1 MSSPTFTNLIRFLD
15 ESSVEHYGDVTNSS
29 LDSIVG
35 SVVPILEGDPFSLR
49 QTDKIAV
56 VHKLLSPV
64 PSTPLFVCIGLNYA
78 DHAKEANL
86 AIPPNPVIFTKPSD
100 ALTGP
105 YSDVPVPPEAEL
117 MDYEGELCVIIS
129 KTGKKI
135 PEEKALDY
143 VLGITAGND
152 LSSRKWQRPPY
163 SGGQFTYA
171 KSFDYFTPIGPT
183 ILHASLIA
191 SKAPLKIKTTVNGE
205 IRQNGST
212 SDMLFNI
219 EKIIAHASRG
229 TTLRQGTIIMTGT
242 PAGIAAKWPG
252 QPWLKDGDVVEVDI
266 SGIGSLKNKL
276 VFEKES

>member
-1 MSSPTFTNLIRFLD
+1 MSSPAFTNLIRFLD
-15 ESSVEHYGDVTNSS
+15 ELSVERYGDVTN
-29 LDSIVG
+29 G
-35 SVVPILEGDPFSLR
+35 SFDNIIGSEVPLLEGDLFDLR
-49 QTDKIAV
+49 RTEKTAI
-56 VHKLLSPV
+56 VHELLSPV

-129 KTGKKI
+129 KTGKNI
-135 PEEKALDY
+135 PEDKAFDY
-143 VLGITAGND
+143 VLGVTAGND

-171 KSFDYFTPIGPT
+171 KSFDNFAPIGPT
-183 ILHASLIA
+183 ILHHSFIPAKS
-191 SKAPLKIKTTVNGE
+191 PLEIKTTVNGE
-205 IRQNGST
+205 VRQNGST

-252 QPWLKDGDVVEVDI
+252 QPWLKDGDVVEVNI

-276 VFEKES
+276 VFETEP

>member
-1 MSSPTFTNLIRFLD
+1 MSSPIFTNLIRFLD
-15 ESSVEHYGDVTNSS
+15 ESSVEHYGDITNGS

-35 SVVPILEGDPFSLR
+35 SAVPLLEGDLFSLR
-49 QTDKIAV
+49 RTDKTAV
-56 VHKLLSPV
+56 VHELLSPV

-129 KTGKKI
+129 KTGKNI
-135 PEEKALDY
+135 PEDKALDY

-171 KSFDYFTPIGPT
+171 KSFDYFAPIGPT
-183 ILHASLIA
+183 ILHGSLIA
-191 SKAPLKIKTTVNGE
+191 PTAPLKIKTTVNGE
-205 IRQNGST
+205 VRQNGST

-266 SGIGSLKNKL
+266 SGIGSLRNKL
-276 VFEKES
+276 VFEK